1 MSGLFSPP
9 KITPPPVPTRDEAK
23 ESRQIEDAL
32 RRRKGTAATILT
44 SPLGTSAPETATKRL
59 MGQ

>member
-9 KITPPPVPTRDEAK
+9 KVATPKIPTRDEAK
-23 ESRQIEDAL
+23 EAQQIQDNL
-32 RRRKGTAATILT
+32 MRRKGTAATILT
-44 SPLGTSAPETATKRL
+44 SPLGTSTPETATKRL

>member
-9 KITPPPVPTRDEAK
+9 KVSPPKVPTRDEAR
-23 ESRQIEDAL
+23 ESQQIEDNL
-32 RRRKGTAATILT
+32 RKRKGTAATILT
-44 SPLGTSAPETATKRL
+44 SPLGAGAPQTATKTL

>member
-9 KITPPPVPTRDEAK
+9 KINPPAVPTRDEAK

-44 SPLGTSAPETATKRL
+44 SPMGASQAQTASKTLLG
-59 MGQ
+59 Q

>member
-9 KITPPPVPTRDEAK
+9 KVSTPAVPTRDEAK
-23 ESRQIEDAL
+23 ESQQIEDRL
-32 RRRKGTAATILT
+32 RRRQGTAATILT
-44 SPLGTSAPETATKRL
+44 SPLGAPPPTTAAKTL